1 MTRNSFEDSRER
13 RRNLFR
19 WRLKLEALESRHL
32 LAFDLSSLNGTNGFT
47 LEGIDGGIDGGDFSG
62 HAVGG
67 AGDINGDGL
76 DDVIVGAFGAD
87 RNGVVDYSGEA
98 YVVFGSTSSFPANF
112 ALSSLNG
119 TNGFLIQGVSTGDYS
134 GADVSFAGDV
144 NGDGFHRWRV

>member
-1 MTRNSFEDSRER
+1 M
-13 RRNLFR
+13 
-19 WRLKLEALESRHL
+19 KLEALESRRL

-76 DDVIVGAFGAD
+76 DDVIIGAFGAD

-119 TNGFLIQGVSTGDYS
+119 TNGLRSPRLILPPFLASYVEFRFDEFRPDGVGTAIGCPNC
-134 GADVSFAGDV
+134 GASPS
-144 NGDGFHRWRV
+144 